1 MKIMLDI
8 LLNVMSVPFW
18 LIGVACV
25 IVGIFGKVTKDGKPY
40 IGKWRVLIKLGVT
53 VFGAFLIAIACLLAI
68 A

>member
-1 MKIMLDI
+1 LVDI
-8 LLNVMSVPFW
+8 LLIVTSVPFW
-18 LIGVACV
+18 FIGVVCV
-25 IVGIFGKVTKDGKPY
+25 IVGVFGKITINGKPY

>member
-1 MKIMLDI
+1 
-8 LLNVMSVPFW
+8 V
-18 LIGVACV
+18 CV
-25 IVGIFGKVTKDGKPY
+25 IVGVFGKITINGKPY

>member
-1 MKIMLDI
+1 
-8 LLNVMSVPFW
+8 MSVPFW
-18 LIGVACV
+18 FIGVVCV
-25 IVGIFGKVTKDGKPY
+25 IVGVFGKITINGKPY